1 MMRINKQSIDLFRK
15 LGVRLELFQLTS
27 TETMMDFINIAKTV
41 SANQYEEFWLE
52 LQFYRDQ
59 KHLEDVMAKM
69 EHDEIGPQLFRDFM
83 RLVTQDPA
91 SSGGFQQPQALDN

>member
-15 LGVRLELFQLTS
+15 LGVRLEPFQLTS

-41 SANQYEEFWLE
+41 SANQYEEVWLE

-59 KHLEDVMAKM
+59 K
-69 EHDEIGPQLFRDFM
+69 
-83 RLVTQDPA
+83 A
-91 SSGGFQQPQALDN
+91 SKRRHG